1 VDSFDQLRHQR
12 QYVFNQVL
20 IQELLAVI
28 MAEISKSETQVPRK
42 RFSNNIIRSDLR
54 RRWGRRKEKV
64 FCYAVSLDPLL
75 QDTLPNKYVKK
86 FRPSLFK
93 LAVARLPVT
102 VFEYL
107 PEMLRQAIQD
117 FEGPYGFVGK
127 IEPNIDFPLDE

>member
-1 VDSFDQLRHQR
+1 M
-12 QYVFNQVL
+12 
-20 IQELLAVI
+20 I
-28 MAEISKSETQVPRK
+28 MLEISKSETQVPRK

-54 RRWGRRKEKV
+54 RKWGRRKENV
-64 FCYAVSLDPLL
+64 FCYAISLEPLL
-75 QDTLPNKYVKK
+75 QDALPNQDVKQ

-117 FEGPYGFVGK
+117 CEGPYGLVGK
-127 IEPNIDFPLDE
+127 IEPNVDFPQDE